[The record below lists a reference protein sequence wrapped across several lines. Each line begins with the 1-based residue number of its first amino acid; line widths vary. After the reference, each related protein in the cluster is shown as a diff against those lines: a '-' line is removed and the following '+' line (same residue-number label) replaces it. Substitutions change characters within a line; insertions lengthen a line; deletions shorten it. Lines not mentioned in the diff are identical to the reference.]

1 MQIPWLYH
9 ILQKIW
15 CVKIL
20 KTTPFANKARLISLN
35 EIQLKF
41 MKFFGKLDNSA
52 FSSCAVLLMFPLQ
65 INGEETSIK

>member
-1 MQIPWLYH
+1 MQIPWLYN

-41 MKFFGKLDNSA
+41 MQFFGKLDNSA
-52 FSSCAVLLMFPLQ
+52 FSSVKTVQF
-65 INGEETSIK
+65 